1 MLHQAIALQPDLAA
15 AHHSLGLLLQRTGSL
30 IEAEQSYRVALA
42 REAANPAF
50 CSSLA
55 SVLELQGRLTEA
67 LKHYREALKLN
78 PDNKEV
84 AGSIGSV
91 LLALGEAEEGLLKEQ
106 QGFGV
111 VIFDSDQGV
120 RFG

>member
-1 MLHQAIALQPDLAA
+1 M
-15 AHHSLGLLLQRTGSL
+15 
-30 IEAEQSYRVALA
+30 
-42 REAANPAF
+42 
-50 CSSLA
+50 
-55 SVLELQGRLTEA
+55 
-67 LKHYREALKLN
+67 
-78 PDNKEV
+78 

-111 VIFDSDQGV
+111 VIFDIDQGV

>member
-1 MLHQAIALQPDLAA
+1 M
-15 AHHSLGLLLQRTGSL
+15 
-30 IEAEQSYRVALA
+30 
-42 REAANPAF
+42 
-50 CSSLA
+50 
-55 SVLELQGRLTEA
+55 LELQGRLTGA

-78 PDNKEV
+78 PENREV

-91 LLALGEAEEGLLKEQ
+91 LLALGEAEEGLMKEQ

-111 VIFDSDQGV
+111 VIFDSELGV